1 VQIARAFQFARDAAV
16 VACLVLS
23 FCPMSAASDETR
35 AVAARIDSLRV
46 ELLSG
51 GSATDILTS
60 HCAALGSVMPAVIRA
75 ERVRTA
81 DKQADAGTRKLLAA
95 RADEQV
101 MYRHVRLTCGTH
113 ILSEADNW
121 YVPDRLTAAMNK
133 MLTETDT
140 PFGTVVRPLAFHRKT
155 LEATRLP
162 SRSPAALR
170 VRALLITKTGIPF
183 SLVVEDY
190 SREFVDA
197 K

>member
-1 VQIARAFQFARDAAV
+1 
-16 VACLVLS
+16 
-23 FCPMSAASDETR
+23 MSAASDETR
-35 AVAARIDSLRV
+35 AVAALIDSLRV

-81 DKQADAGTRKLLAA
+81 DKQADARTRKLLAA

-101 MYRHVRLTCGTH
+101 LYRHVRLTCGTH

-121 YVPDRLTAAMNK
+121 YVPDRLTADMNK
-133 MLTETDT
+133 TLTETDT

-170 VRALLITKTGIPF
+170 VRALLIIKTGIPF

-190 SREFVDA
+190 SRELVDA